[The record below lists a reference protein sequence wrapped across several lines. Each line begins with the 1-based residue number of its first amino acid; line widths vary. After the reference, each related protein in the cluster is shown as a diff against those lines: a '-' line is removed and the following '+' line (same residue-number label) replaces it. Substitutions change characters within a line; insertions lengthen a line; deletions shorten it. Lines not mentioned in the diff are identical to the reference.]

1 PARLRPGTNLGF
13 RSRNCGLSSPPPMD
27 VTSPR
32 SPTISRAIAAYV
44 LSDVTTLTL
53 SARVAGTRGGPAAPC
68 TTASAARRASIAV
81 GLMFMR
87 SDRPNRLKGELVRGG
102 GARQLAPRVLGP

>member
-1 PARLRPGTNLGF
+1 
-13 RSRNCGLSSPPPMD
+13 MD

-53 SARVAGTRGGPAAPC
+53 SAGAGGPPDALGAPC
-68 TTASAARRASIAV
+68 MTASAAMSASMSV
-81 GLMFMR
+81 GLVFRR
-87 SDRPNRLKGELVRGG
+87 SDRPNRLEGELVRGG
-102 GARQLAPRVLGP
+102 GARQLAQHIRRDRSGDRGRAGRGN